1 MPKKLNFLGGQQNY
15 DADNGQYL
23 PDLTNAQ
30 GEPVKSFKSFK
41 KSDEEPSKS
50 SFDTYN
56 DKRTGKKSG
65 EEEINKKG
73 LGYDPQDSKASR
85 ENHDKKINEL
95 NDKYGK
101 GEISKEEWQD
111 SIDLENDRYQN
122 ESRWYYEKEDTPYDK
137 DVAKQQAERREREK
151 AEDDAKVGK
160 IIKYSPF
167 LRQPDGSW
175 KKDDTQQKRIK
186 QLNNGLGIETKA
198 QDKEH
203 YYHEQVGKY
212 RLVDIESGTTVGWAK
227 DFDDALKKSNDQDFI
242 GAIERARKVFYEK
255 HPELKES
262 SGKPVDYNAKRLGKS
277 EGEMAKKEME
287 KARKRMEK
295 FWADTNANK
304 HMKSEMDYL
313 LSNFEHDNDKKGAL
327 ELAKDNIKRWQKIG
341 FLDTN
346 EMRDEKLV
354 YFNKMIKYMEKNL

>member
-1 MPKKLNFLGGQQNY
+1 M
-15 DADNGQYL
+15 
-23 PDLTNAQ
+23 
-30 GEPVKSFKSFK
+30 
-41 KSDEEPSKS
+41 
-50 SFDTYN
+50 
-56 DKRTGKKSG
+56 
-65 EEEINKKG
+65 
-73 LGYDPQDSKASR
+73 
-85 ENHDKKINEL
+85 
-95 NDKYGK
+95 
-101 GEISKEEWQD
+101 
-111 SIDLENDRYQN
+111 
-122 ESRWYYEKEDTPYDK
+122 
-137 DVAKQQAERREREK
+137 
-151 AEDDAKVGK
+151 
-160 IIKYSPF
+160 
-167 LRQPDGSW
+167 
-175 KKDDTQQKRIK
+175 
-186 QLNNGLGIETKA
+186 
-198 QDKEH
+198 
-203 YYHEQVGKY
+203 
-212 RLVDIESGTTVGWAK
+212 
-227 DFDDALKKSNDQDFI
+227 KKSNDQDFI

>member
-15 DADNGQYL
+15 DAENGQYL

-30 GEPVKSFKSFK
+30 GEPVKSFKAFK
-41 KSDEEPSKS
+41 KSDEETEKS

-56 DKRTGKKSG
+56 DKRMGKKSG
-65 EEEINKKG
+65 EEETNKKG

-137 DVAKQQAERREREK
+137 DVAKQQAERRERDK

-160 IIKYSPF
+160 ITKYSPL
-167 LRQPDGSW
+167 LRQQDGSW

-212 RLVDIESGTTVGWAK
+212 RLIDIESGTTVGWAK

-242 GAIERARKVFYEK
+242 DAIERARKVFYER
-255 HPELKES
+255 HPELKQQPEE
-262 SGKPVDYNAKRLGKS
+262 KVDYNAKRMGKETKS
-277 EGEMAKKEME
+277 IDKELEKAKKRVYKFMPDLPSKKAMVSEME
-287 KARKRMEK
+287 SLLER
-295 FWADTNANK
+295 F
-304 HMKSEMDYL
+304 KSGNHPEEML
-313 LSNFEHDNDKKGAL
+313 KT
-327 ELAKDNIKRWQKIG
+327 AKDNIQRWQRSRE
-341 FLDTN
+341 LDTN
-346 EMRDEKLV
+346 DLRDDRLAYFEKIV
-354 YFNKMIKYMEKNL
+354 DYMERNL